1 MPTLA
6 DAAGR
11 WKAKVASA
19 AASEFSLEPQPGKQT
34 DFYNTKADICIFGG
48 AAGAGKSRSLLLRAA
63 KHIHVPG
70 YGATI
75 FRSTRPEITN
85 EGGLWDESKKLYK
98 DIPGVTFR
106 EGLLDWSF
114 PAGSAI
120 SFAHSDRLA
129 QKFVG
134 SQIGFCVEK
143 GTLILMGDRTYKPIE
158 NIKVGDFVMTLQG
171 AMPVTY
177 LPPKRT
183 KQAYCVIT
191 AHGSLVGSADHRVLT
206 ENGWQSLDSLA
217 PTECCISEGLNPT
230 FSHLPRSRS
239 LSPSMLHWDLQPSV
253 LQPRSLQSD
262 SQHPET
268 SVFSVSDQS
277 ASLMS
282 GDKHQ
287 DALQLRLSSSRLV
300 LHAPS
305 LQLACARNDREIH
318 HDALSHAH
326 DELVTQDSRFCCR
339 HDSCFCDEQ
348 SRNSSTA
355 FLDNIPSQ
363 VDVEESCHSCWQK
376 DEKDN
381 APSRPHQRGYRYS
394 HPYTKDTLVATE
406 DVCFC
411 DTYVFPVGEREFLD
425 LRVLGASHYITHG
438 GIISQNCGI
447 DELQYWA
454 EDDFWFLLSRNRT
467 DCGVKPQLA
476 ATCNPNADSFVADL
490 IAWWIDPEGYPI
502 PERSGVLRYFYRFKR
517 TIYWADTPEELM
529 ERFPELG
536 KVAPPKS
543 LTFISATIY
552 DNPIFIEK
560 NPEYLS
566 SLLALPEVE
575 MMRLLKGNWRIT
587 DSKASLFKLDKVSEC
602 AIGAW
607 SPPIREGYLPNH
619 YYLLCVDPNFGA
631 LGEDFYEL
639 QVWDIT
645 KIPYSLVYEFR
656 DNEHGSEYHR
666 EQTLDAIDL
675 YEPTLVVFEGNSG
688 GKPMAESIQ
697 SDRPSYRV
705 ETVNTGRLSKVQ
717 NTDRVALAVE
727 QGEVIFPADW
737 IGIDEMRKFGK
748 LTRTALSGHDD
759 VVMCWAIGFAMIEEA
774 RSTIVDHSWI
784 LDSVQ

>member
-11 WKAKVASA
+11 WKAKAASA

-63 KHIHVPG
+63 KHIHIPG

-134 SQIGFCVEK
+134 SQLGF
-143 GTLILMGDRTYKPIE
+143 
-158 NIKVGDFVMTLQG
+158 VGV
-171 AMPVTY
+171 
-177 LPPKRT
+177 
-183 KQAYCVIT
+183 
-191 AHGSLVGSADHRVLT
+191 
-206 ENGWQSLDSLA
+206 
-217 PTECCISEGLNPT
+217 
-230 FSHLPRSRS
+230 
-239 LSPSMLHWDLQPSV
+239 
-253 LQPRSLQSD
+253 
-262 SQHPET
+262 
-268 SVFSVSDQS
+268 
-277 ASLMS
+277 
-282 GDKHQ
+282 
-287 DALQLRLSSSRLV
+287 
-300 LHAPS
+300 
-305 LQLACARNDREIH
+305 
-318 HDALSHAH
+318 
-326 DELVTQDSRFCCR
+326 
-339 HDSCFCDEQ
+339 
-348 SRNSSTA
+348 
-355 FLDNIPSQ
+355 
-363 VDVEESCHSCWQK
+363 
-376 DEKDN
+376 
-381 APSRPHQRGYRYS
+381 
-394 HPYTKDTLVATE
+394 
-406 DVCFC
+406 
-411 DTYVFPVGEREFLD
+411 
-425 LRVLGASHYITHG
+425 
-438 GIISQNCGI
+438 

-607 SPPIREGYLPNH
+607 SDPIREDHLPRH
-619 YYLLCVDPNFGA
+619 HYLLCVDPNFGA

-645 KIPYSLVYEFR
+645 KLPYSLVYEFR

-666 EQTLDAIDL
+666 ERTLAAIDL
-675 YEPTLVVFEGNSG
+675 YEPTMIVFEGNSG

-717 NTDRVALAVE
+717 NTDRVGLCIE
-727 QGEVIFPADW
+727 QLEVVFPPDW

-759 VVMCWAIGFAMIEEA
+759 AVMCWAVGFAMIEEA
-774 RSTIVDHSWI
+774 RSEIVDHSWI